1 MKKFLLIVSFTV
13 VTASALGMKERGIC
27 DKGSYSEAHLRETS
41 DQYHAETSSS
51 SKKKFRDDT
60 IDQRQSKKRKTSDTE
75 AEIDEDTIKMIADYA
90 KRMVECKKGKPA
102 SRYSEA
108 LIKESLMYYCIYP
121 KVKVE
126 DIALKFGVVSSTFE
140 QWISAAKISRRN
152 SRVSKEQ
159 LKGAVKEYIR
169 NGGSR
174 SRAARKFG
182 IEMKTLGNEI
192 KKRSDQGLMLKAM
205 STIGEFAEMKQQI
218 ADSYHNG
225 GDFKDFYDIFKRNTN
240 NAGEIPEGLNYT
252 EFANNQEMGNY
263 TENYVKK
270 VFRDLIIPTWSE
282 EDKVRL
288 LNRYAELIK
297 DVREGYLS
305 QKGRLKK
312 YGLRECEDYLVCH
325 IARERRDISVIK
337 KIKWDIVYKGT
348 SLMPEETKEQIIK
361 DYNSGLFT
369 ARGIAEKNQTT
380 EAMVF
385 YVTSGLRDGVKNI
398 SIDDIVTKSAEY
410 IKEKYNAAVDTV
422 RRYKSQVTQWY
433 NLNDDQ
439 KNIFKDTMKTLKM
452 PSEDDLNRI
461 KDPELGEYGETERDA
476 TKKLKKVLT
485 VMCAKDNKEIAEKL
499 GLKSTRSVPHQR
511 KVVEIWKLLATYEE
525 NLIEASK
532 NGEVKVV
539 ENLINKNTDVN
550 CKDEKGLTPLH
561 HAVKIQSESL
571 VKLLVKSGA
580 NVNEK
585 NKNGNTPLMFAVGV
599 KNKRL
604 VRYLINKRA
613 DVNKRNK
620 NGQTALYMAD
630 RLKLDEIVGVLR
642 QALRK

>member
-1 MKKFLLIVSFTV
+1 MVSFTI
-13 VTASALGMKERGIC
+13 VTASALGMKGRGVC
-27 DKGSYSEAHLRETS
+27 DKGSYSGTHLREIS
-41 DQYHAETSSS
+41 DQYPTGISSS
-51 SKKKFRDDT
+51 SKKRLVDET
-60 IDQRQSKKRKTSDTE
+60 VEQRRSKKRKTSNTE
-75 AEIDEDTIKMIADYA
+75 IEIDEDTTKAITDYA
-90 KRMVECKKGKPA
+90 KRMVECKQGKYP
-102 SRYSEA
+102 SCYSEK

-126 DIALKFGVVSSTFE
+126 DIALKFGIVCSTFGK
-140 QWISAAKISRRN
+140 WISGAKISRRN
-152 SRVSKEQ
+152 PRVSKEQ

-240 NAGEIPEGLNYT
+240 NTGEIPEGLNYT
-252 EFANNQEMGNY
+252 EFANNQDMGNY

-380 EAMVF
+380 EAAVF

-398 SIDDIVTKSAEY
+398 SIDDIVTKSTEY

-422 RRYKSQVTQWY
+422 RRHKSQVTQWF

-439 KNIFKDTMKTLKM
+439 KNIFKDAMKTLKM
-452 PSEDDLNRI
+452 PSEDDLNKI
-461 KDPELGEYGETERDA
+461 EEECDKIERDA
-476 TKKLKKVLT
+476 TKKLKRVLT

-499 GLKSTRSVPHQR
+499 GLKSMKSVPQQR
-511 KVVEIWKLLATYEE
+511 KVLEIWKLLATYEE

-532 NGEVKVV
+532 NGEAKVV

-604 VRYLINKRA
+604 VRYLINKGA
-613 DVNKRNK
+613 DVNKKNK
-620 NGQTALYMAD
+620 NGQTALYIAD
-630 RLKLDEIVGVLR
+630 RLKLDEIVGVLKK
-642 QALRK
+642 ALQK